1 MGATVPGPLGS
12 QTYRRKRRFD
22 RVRRPDMYPVLCR
35 EIVEGQQLLAILA
48 QLLHGSRILRP
59 EPGQGPVECLVG
71 FVSRLG
77 HPDFMQR
84 GLNLR
89 LHRFG
94 QR

>member
-12 QTYRRKRRFD
+12 QRYRRKRRSD
-22 RVRRPDMYPVLCR
+22 RVRRPEMYPVLCW
-35 EIVEGQQLLAILA
+35 EIVESQ
-48 QLLHGSRILRP
+48 QLLHGPRILRL
-59 EPGQGPVECLVG
+59 ELGQGPVECLVG

-77 HPDFMQR
+77 HPDFMQS